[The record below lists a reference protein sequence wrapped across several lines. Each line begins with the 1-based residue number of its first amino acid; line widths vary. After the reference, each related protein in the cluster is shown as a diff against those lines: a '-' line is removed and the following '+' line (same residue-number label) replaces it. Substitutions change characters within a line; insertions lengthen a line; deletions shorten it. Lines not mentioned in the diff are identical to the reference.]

1 MNSVH
6 SNQQATHQASG
17 KEEAGSSLRERDEPS
32 EKTGDSVLCHGQA
45 QTVLHT
51 AAHKPHVC

>member
-1 MNSVH
+1 MSNVR

-17 KEEAGSSLRERDEPS
+17 KEDTGSSRRELDEPS
-32 EKTGDSVLCHGQA
+32 EKTGDSMFCHGQV
-45 QTVLHT
+45 QTVIHT